1 MRRAFHEHAEDVLAR
16 ELRRVPE
23 DQRSRIAAACAQVT
37 AAVVEGVLED
47 ARGEPR
53 VAAALASIYGSD
65 GVPTTTI
72 APWLVEAARR
82 G

>member
-1 MRRAFHEHAEDVLAR
+1 MRHAFQEHADDVLAR

-23 DQRSRIAAACAQVT
+23 EQRTRIAAACAQVT
-37 AAVVEGVLED
+37 AAVVECVLED

-53 VAAALASIYGSD
+53 VGAALASIYGSD
-65 GVPTTTI
+65 EVPTTTI